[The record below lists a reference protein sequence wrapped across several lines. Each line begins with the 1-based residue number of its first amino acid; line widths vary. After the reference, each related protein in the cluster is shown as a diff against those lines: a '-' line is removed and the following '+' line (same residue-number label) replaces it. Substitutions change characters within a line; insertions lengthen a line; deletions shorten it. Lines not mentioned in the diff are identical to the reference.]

1 MEFRGLLRHCNPA
14 RAPDLPLAWSRTGF
28 HGNHQILLTANGAGA
43 HRAAAAV
50 DAALASFQPD
60 AIVSMGFCGALDPDL
75 AIADIVGGSTIFAAG
90 RAFAAQ
96 LPAAGRPHGLGPI
109 CSLDHVAQTAA
120 EKSQLHATGAIAV
133 EMEAAGVAERAQ
145 SLGLPFFCIKSVT
158 DLAGETM
165 ANDFNAALRS
175 DGRFDTIKVLAS
187 SLGRPWVRLPEL
199 FRLRARCVLA
209 ARSLGDFIA
218 DCRF

>member
-1 MEFRGLLRHCNPA
+1 MEFRGLLRRCPGVRGLDSPGLH
-14 RAPDLPLAWSRTGF
+14 
-28 HGNHQILLTANGAGA
+28 NHRQILLTANGAGA

-50 DAALASFQPD
+50 NAALATFQPD
-60 AIVSMGFCGALDPDL
+60 AIVSLGFCGALAPDL
-75 AIADIVGGSTIFAAG
+75 AIADIVVGTTIFAAG
-90 RAFAAQ
+90 RTFAAQ
-96 LPAAGRPHGLGPI
+96 SLGAGLPYRAGPV
-109 CSLDHVAQTAA
+109 CSLDHVAQTAG
-120 EKSQLHATGAIAV
+120 EKGQLHAAGAIAV

-145 SLGLPFFCIKSVT
+145 ALGLPFFCIKSVT

-165 ANDFNAALRS
+165 SNDFNAALRP
-175 DGRFDTIKVLAS
+175 DGRFDTIRVLAS
-187 SLGRPWVRLPEL
+187 SLRRPSVRLPEL